1 MKKYNNSNNDKLDNN
16 IDRYDDDDDVDDNEN
31 DNYDNDNNKSRF
43 QVKSARLHDFVCIVN
58 IAIRITKFLFN
69 YLLFLKLLFIPA
81 LKKLV
86 LVTTYVTPTKLS
98 QVFNGKD
105 M

>member
-1 MKKYNNSNNDKLDNN
+1 MKKHNNSNNDKLDNN
-16 IDRYDDDDDVDDNEN
+16 IDRYDDVDDNEN
-31 DNYDNDNNKSRF
+31 DNYDNNSNKSRF

-86 LVTTYVTPTKLS
+86 LVTTYVMPTKLS
-98 QVFNGKD
+98 QVSNGKY

>member
-1 MKKYNNSNNDKLDNN
+1 MKKYNNSKDDKLDNN
-16 IDRYDDDDDVDDNEN
+16 IDRYDDVDDNEN
-31 DNYDNDNNKSRF
+31 DNYDNNSNKSRF

-86 LVTTYVTPTKLS
+86 LVTTYVMPTKLS

-105 M
+105 K

>member
-1 MKKYNNSNNDKLDNN
+1 MKKYNNSNNDKLYNN
-16 IDRYDDDDDVDDNEN
+16 NDRYDDDDDNEN
-31 DNYDNDNNKSRF
+31 DNYDNNSNKSRF

-69 YLLFLKLLFIPA
+69 YLLFLKLLFILA

-86 LVTTYVTPTKLS
+86 LVTTYVMPSKLS
-98 QVFNGKD
+98 QVSNGKD

>member
-16 IDRYDDDDDVDDNEN
+16 IDRYDDVDDNEN
-31 DNYDNDNNKSRF
+31 DNYDNNSNKSRF
-43 QVKSARLHDFVCIVN
+43 QVKSARLHDFVCILN
-58 IAIRITKFLFN
+58 IAIRITKFLFK
-69 YLLFLKLLFIPA
+69 YLLFLKLLFIPS

-98 QVFNGKD
+98 QVSNGKD
-105 M
+105 L

>member
-1 MKKYNNSNNDKLDNN
+1 MKKYNNRNNDKLDNN
-16 IDRYDDDDDVDDNEN
+16 IDRYDDDDDDEN
-31 DNYDNDNNKSRF
+31 GNYDNNSNKSRL
-43 QVKSARLHDFVCIVN
+43 QVKSARLYDFVCILH

>member
-1 MKKYNNSNNDKLDNN
+1 MKKYNNSNNGKLDNN
-16 IDRYDDDDDVDDNEN
+16 IDRYDDNEN
-31 DNYDNDNNKSRF
+31 DNYDNNSNKSRF
-43 QVKSARLHDFVCIVN
+43 QVKSARFTRFCLYSKHCDWNYEVSVQLLL
-58 IAIRITKFLFN
+58 LFN

-86 LVTTYVTPTKLS
+86 LVATYVTPTKLS
-98 QVFNGKD
+98 KVFNGKD

>member
-16 IDRYDDDDDVDDNEN
+16 NDRYDDDDDNEN
-31 DNYDNDNNKSRF
+31 DNYDNNSNKSRF
-43 QVKSARLHDFVCIVN
+43 QVKSARFTRFCLYSKHCDG
-58 IAIRITKFLFN
+58 ITKFMFN
-69 YLLFLKLLFIPA
+69 YLLFLKLLSIPA

-86 LVTTYVTPTKLS
+86 LVATYVTPTNLS
-98 QVFNGKD
+98 KVFNGKE

>member
-1 MKKYNNSNNDKLDNN
+1 MKKHYNSNNDKLDNN
-16 IDRYDDDDDVDDNEN
+16 IDRYDDVDDNEN
-31 DNYDNDNNKSRF
+31 DNYDKNSNKSCF

-86 LVTTYVTPTKLS
+86 LVTTYVMPTKLS
-98 QVFNGKD
+98 QVSNGKD

>member
-1 MKKYNNSNNDKLDNN
+1 MIIIIIIVIKAVFEVN
-16 IDRYDDDDDVDDNEN
+16 
-31 DNYDNDNNKSRF
+31 
-43 QVKSARLHDFVCIVN
+43 SARLHDFVCIVN
-58 IAIRITKFLFN
+58 IEIRTTKFQFN
-69 YLLFLKLLFIPA
+69 YLLFHKLLFIPA